1 MLSGNLYESLKD
13 IGDATSVVYAAL
25 FLLAFF
31 FEKKMSS
38 ATVALLVLCL
48 TKGIAILLLPYLLTV
63 ASEPGIHNKF
73 AWYGS
78 WMFLNVLCIVLISK
92 FHIANQIRASKVAL
106 TVSLAYVA
114 FTIIQAIDF
123 IDRATLD
130 NGFFATAYQISIP
143 TINIGLIPLICYF
156 WLQDFRKVALH
167 NRGIK

>member
-1 MLSGNLYESLKD
+1 MLSENLYESLKD

-48 TKGIAILLLPYLLTV
+48 TKGIAILLLPYLLEI
-63 ASEPGIHNKF
+63 ASASGIHNKF

-78 WMFLNVLCIVLISK
+78 WMLLDVICIALILK
-92 FHIANQIRASKVAL
+92 FHISNKIRASKVAL

-114 FTIIQAIDF
+114 LTIIQAIDF
-123 IDRATLD
+123 IDRATID

-143 TINIGLIPLICYF
+143 TISIGLIPLICYF
-156 WLQDFRKVALH
+156 WLQDFRKIASH
-167 NRGIK
+167 NRDK